1 MRSQVSVTFKN
12 TPPLRIDLH
21 EEPHTPRD
29 EARRWLDDQFIAM
42 ECEPLR
48 ATGKLLMADRVV
60 VVAQA
65 AGPAKF
71 ADEAWA
77 RAFAHAACAVLGKE
91 SVNIDADTLSIT
103 Y

>member
-12 TPPLRIDLH
+12 NPPVRVDLH
-21 EEPHTPRD
+21 EEPPMPRD
-29 EARRWLDDQFIAM
+29 EARRWLDEQFIAM

-65 AGPAKF
+65 AGPTKF

-77 RAFAHAACAVLGKE
+77 KAFAHAACSVLGKL
-91 SVNIDADTLSIT
+91 SVNIDADALSIT

>member
-1 MRSQVSVTFKN
+1 MRSQVSVSFKN
-12 TPPLRIDLH
+12 TAPFRIQ
-21 EEPHTPRD
+21 
-29 EARRWLDDQFIAM
+29 WLDEQFTAM

-65 AGPAKF
+65 AGPDKF
-71 ADEAWA
+71 ADAQWA
-77 RAFAHAACAVLGKE
+77 MAFAQAASAVLGKQ
-91 SVNIDADTLSIT
+91 VINVDADSLVIT

>member
-1 MRSQVSVTFKN
+1 MHHYVSVTFRN
-12 TPPLRIDLH
+12 QPAQRIDLAGQPPM
-21 EEPHTPRD
+21 ERD
-29 EARRWLDDQFIAM
+29 DARKWLDDQFLTL

-48 ATGKLLMADRVV
+48 ATGKLLMTDRVV

-71 ADEAWA
+71 ADASWALTFA
-77 RAFAHAACAVLGKE
+77 RAASTVLGKQT
-91 SVNIDADTLSIT
+91 VNVDADSLTIT

>member
-12 TPPLRIDLH
+12 LPPVRIELH
-21 EEPHTPRD
+21 EEPPMPRD
-29 EARRWLDDQFIAM
+29 QARQWLDEQFIAM

-65 AGPAKF
+65 AGPEKF
-71 ADEAWA
+71 ADAQWA
-77 RAFAHAACAVLGKE
+77 NQFAHAACAVLGKL
-91 SVNIDADTLSIT
+91 SVNIDADSLSIT

>member
-1 MRSQVSVTFKN
+1 MQSYVSVLFRN
-12 TPPLRIDLH
+12 QAPVRVELH
-21 EEPHTPRD
+21 ALAPMEREVARQWMEE
-29 EARRWLDDQFIAM
+29 QFVAL

-48 ATGKLLMADRVV
+48 ATGKLLMTDRVV

-65 AGPAKF
+65 AGPVKF

-77 RAFAHAACAVLGKE
+77 RSFALAASAVLGKQT
-91 SVNIDADTLSIT
+91 VNVDADSLTIT